1 MKVHGKLLQFNI
13 MTKQDRKIFNFIMS
27 LNEYQYDIWLDTIS
41 DEYAE
46 YVNDL
51 FEQAHDKIDKEMVKD
66 LDEAQMVLSKFLLKV

>member
-1 MKVHGKLLQFNI
+1 

-27 LNEYQYDIWLDTIS
+27 LNEYQYDVWLETIS

-51 FEQAHDKIDKEMVKD
+51 FEQAHEKADAELVKD
-66 LDEAQMVLSKFLLKV
+66 LDQAQVVLSKFLLKV

>member
-1 MKVHGKLLQFNI
+1 

-27 LNEYQYDIWLDTIS
+27 LNEYQYDVWLETIS
-41 DEYAE
+41 DDYAN

-51 FEQAHDKIDKEMVKD
+51 FEQAHDKADAEMVKE

>member
-1 MKVHGKLLQFNI
+1 